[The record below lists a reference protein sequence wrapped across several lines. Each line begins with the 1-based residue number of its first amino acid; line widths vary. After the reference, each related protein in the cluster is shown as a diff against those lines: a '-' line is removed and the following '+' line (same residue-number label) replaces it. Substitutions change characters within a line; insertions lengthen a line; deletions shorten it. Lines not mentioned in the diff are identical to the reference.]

1 MMHSGGNACQIIA
14 VLCTAAFLKVTLVSK
29 GFAFAQMEI
38 ESPSLVLCE
47 EDDMDRQAVMG
58 ARRLRVGLLGLG
70 RIGRLVAAEL
80 RAAPDMDLQWAVRR
94 QASAVTEAED
104 SVGVPVCVEAELTP
118 AFLAAHPVD
127 VVIDFSSA
135 QAVRHYPM
143 LARAGCRIVSAISR
157 YEPEQQQ
164 VLDAAAVHTSIL
176 QSPNITLGINFVL
189 VASRLMQRLAPYAD
203 VEVVEE
209 HFRDKPETSGTALK
223 LASALGLDPHTQV
236 NSIRVGGIVGRH
248 EVIFGLP
255 NQTIRLIH
263 ESISGKAFG
272 QGAMFGARW
281 LARQPAGRYTM
292 EEAVRATFA
301 ATLADDL
308 AMSGEGALV

>member
-1 MMHSGGNACQIIA
+1 MI
-14 VLCTAAFLKVTLVSK
+14 KVGLIGYGK
-29 GFAFAQMEI
+29 AG
-38 ESPSLVLCE
+38 
-47 EDDMDRQAVMG
+47 QAV
-58 ARRLRVGLLGLG
+58 AEVLKEDPRFELVWVAKRNPWPEDQPLPLGL
-70 RIGRLVAAEL
+70 
-80 RAAPDMDLQWAVRR
+80 
-94 QASAVTEAED
+94 
-104 SVGVPVCVEAELTP
+104 PVFAMSQGDFGEWLD
-118 AFLAAHPVD
+118 AHPVD
-127 VVIDFSSA
+127 ALVDFSDA
-135 QAVRHYPM
+135 DTIHLYGEEVRKRH
-143 LARAGCRIVSAISR
+143 LTLVSAISAYSDESLAYAR
-157 YEPEQQQ
+157 SLGEQAR
-164 VLDAAAVHTSIL
+164 VLC
-176 QSPNITLGINFVL
+176 SPNITLGINFVL

-223 LASALGLDPHTQV
+223 LASALGLDPATQV

-272 QGAMFGARW
+272 QGAMFAARW
-281 LARQPAGRYTM
+281 LAQQPTGRYTM

-308 AMSGEGALV
+308 AAQPAEHVTELI

>member
-1 MMHSGGNACQIIA
+1 
-14 VLCTAAFLKVTLVSK
+14 
-29 GFAFAQMEI
+29 MERR
-38 ESPSLVLCE
+38 P
-47 EDDMDRQAVMG
+47 VMG
-58 ARRLRVGLLGLG
+58 GRRLRVGLMGLG
-70 RIGRLVAAEL
+70 RIGALVASEL
-80 RAAPDMDLQWAVRR
+80 RAAPDMDLCWAVRR
-94 QASAVTEAED
+94 QPATDDPADQAA
-104 SVGVPVCVEAELTP
+104 PVVCAEAELNA
-118 AFLAAHPVD
+118 AFVRAHPVD

-135 QAVRHYPM
+135 CAVRHYPM
-143 LARAGCRIVSAISR
+143 LAREGCRIVSAISR

-164 VLDAAAVHTSIL
+164 VLDEACGLTAIL

-223 LASALGLDPHTQV
+223 LASALGLDPATQV

-272 QGAMFGARW
+272 QGAMFAARW
-281 LARQPAGRYTM
+281 LAQQPTGRYTM

-308 AMSGEGALV
+308 AAQPAEHVTELI

>member
-1 MMHSGGNACQIIA
+1 
-14 VLCTAAFLKVTLVSK
+14 
-29 GFAFAQMEI
+29 
-38 ESPSLVLCE
+38 
-47 EDDMDRQAVMG
+47 MDRQAVMG
-58 ARRLRVGLLGLG
+58 ARHLRVGLLGLG
-70 RIGRLVAAEL
+70 RIGCLVAAEL
-80 RAAPDMDLQWAVRR
+80 RAAPDMDLRWAVRR
-94 QASAVTEAED
+94 QAVGAQKPED
-104 SVGVPVCVEAELTP
+104 PAGVPVCLESDLSP
-118 AFLAAHPVD
+118 DFLAEHPVD
-127 VVIDFSSA
+127 VVIDFSAA

-143 LARAGCRIVSAISR
+143 LAQAGCRIVSAISR

-164 VLDAAAVHTSIL
+164 VLDEAARHTAIL

-209 HFRDKPETSGTALK
+209 HFRDKPDTSGTALK
-223 LASALGLDPHTQV
+223 LASALGLHPATQV

-281 LARQPAGRYTM
+281 LAHQPAGRYTM

-308 AMSGEGALV
+308 AMSGELALA